1 MTNDDLLVRNAI
13 QRMGVNASIEWTRQ
27 CIAFKQKQDATNGI
41 STMAASD
48 KDMAQFIFEM
58 YLLAD
63 FRTLD
68 PKPIFPS
75 SISTPHMQR
84 LFTDMEDQGGYLS
97 KDSGGVILQILE
109 IQDIGISSLKMLE
122 ACETIG
128 VAGEQPGG
136 FQVGKALP
144 RGMIALDLT
153 DGLRKMRAI
162 VMEPITGI
170 AMEMKL
176 GAKIRIKD
184 VDVRHGVLQL
194 LQRNTLLLGG
204 EIATMNQHPRRLVIM
219 NQMKKRLGLP
229 LDPLPSFSGSEV
241 AAATAAVAPQTIAP
255 TSSTPALTTMQNGSN
270 TSNIFNNRN
279 DSSNSN
285 NTNLFGGLSNGWKNP
300 QSAVRAQDAVSS
312 AALSF
317 KQTSESNRTSTSITE
332 AYNPWK
338 SFKAIRDS
346 LSPPPLPPQPTL
358 GHKQQ
363 EELDSYRQMQRDQEP
378 QWNNLDPDMELEDF
392 ALSDDDRD
400 WEVMSQLS
408 MDDKHSGSSGQ
419 TRATARNS
427 PPLIATRSP
436 AKRGMTPRRSLSLRA
451 PHPQKSQQQHTKP
464 EDTWEIGDNP
474 FLIRQPQS
482 DRNSEESENTR
493 DRDPEKDVFH
503 LNKKSFSPISNANSR
518 EGVTKEGSPALH
530 DLRNFDFPQND
541 YDPYGQEMDVKGDP
555 ERLEPQDTLPPPLN
569 YDMLLKRGYEG
580 NDSERVSSNPVK
592 SDQGNREGGKKR
604 KISPE
609 QAQSDNKDIFP
620 DRRRSRSFSASPWI
634 EEDVKVKVEVDKES
648 DILVKVKT
656 EVHEDEGSRI
666 SDIDRIIK
674 KKLGTNG
681 SRAASPN
688 LLATK
693 VKIEAAEIAVAETKK
708 VQGASYHAA
717 IDLSSDDDNETV
729 HSLKVKPEVYIKREE
744 TLLEFDMD
752 DEDDFGGLNDVVHV
766 VPEVDLDQVESAIRE
781 RQEVKAKARVHKL
794 GKFSLTTLAVSIP
807 ITLLPV
813 HTLLDTEASKV
824 MLEAVLDQGVVERL
838 LEHTLAQFRDLVRVN
853 ESRAREAVKTLRNK
867 LSEVETVECYFR
879 GFRTDIPVIRELKIL
894 SKKR

>member
-41 STMAASD
+41 SAMAAFD
-48 KDMAQFIFEM
+48 KDMAQFVFEM

-63 FRTLD
+63 LRTLD
-68 PKPIFPS
+68 PKPTFPS

-84 LFTDMEDQGGYLS
+84 LFTDMEDLGGFLS
-97 KDSGGVILQILE
+97 KDSGGAILQILE

-194 LQRNTLLLGG
+194 LQGNTLLLGG
-204 EIATMNQHPRRLVIM
+204 EIASMNQHPRRLVIM

-229 LDPLPSFSGSEV
+229 LDPLPISNGSEV
-241 AAATAAVAPQTIAP
+241 AVVTAAAVSQTIAP
-255 TSSTPALTTMQNGSN
+255 TSSTTALTTMHNGGN
-270 TSNIFNNRN
+270 TSNVFNNRN
-279 DSSNSN
+279 DSSHSN

-300 QSAVRAQDAVSS
+300 QSAVREQDAVPS

-317 KQTSESNRTSTSITE
+317 KQNSESNHTSASTGG

-346 LSPPPLPPQPTL
+346 LSPPPSPPPL
-358 GHKQQ
+358 ALERKQQ

-378 QWNNLDPDMELEDF
+378 QWNNLDHDMELDGF
-392 ALSDDDRD
+392 ALPGDDRD

-408 MDDKHSGSSGQ
+408 VDDKHLDSSGQ
-419 TRATARNS
+419 NRTTARNS
-427 PPLIATRSP
+427 PPLIATTSP
-436 AKRGMTPRRSLSLRA
+436 AKRGLTPRRSLSLRA
-451 PHPQKSQQQHTKP
+451 PHSQKSQQQHMKP
-464 EDTWEIGDNP
+464 EDPWEIGDNP

-482 DRNSEESENTR
+482 DRNSEESENNK
-493 DRDPEKDVFH
+493 DQDPEKDAFY
-503 LNKKSFSPISNANSR
+503 LNRKSFSPISNANSR
-518 EGVTKEGSPALH
+518 KGATKEGSPPLH
-530 DLRNFDFPQND
+530 DLHNFDFPQDN
-541 YDPYGQEMDVKGDP
+541 YDTYGQEADVKDDFEQP
-555 ERLEPQDTLPPPLN
+555 VPQDTLPPPLN

-580 NDSERVSSNPVK
+580 NGSEMVFPNPAK
-592 SDQGNREGGKKR
+592 GDQGSREGGKKR

-620 DRRRSRSFSASPWI
+620 DWRRSRSFSASPWI
-634 EEDVKVKVEVDKES
+634 EEDVKVKVEVDKAS
-648 DILVKVKT
+648 DTLVRVKT
-656 EVHEDEGSRI
+656 EAHGDEGMRI
-666 SDIDRIIK
+666 SDINRAIK
-674 KKLGTNG
+674 KEPGTND
-681 SRAASPN
+681 SRAASPS
-688 LLATK
+688 LSVVK
-693 VKIEAAEIAVAETKK
+693 VKIEAAEVAEAKIA
-708 VQGASYHAA
+708 QGASYHAA
-717 IDLSSDDDNETV
+717 IDLSSDDDNETI
-729 HSLKVKPEVYIKREE
+729 HSLKVKPEVHIKREE

-766 VPEVDLDQVESAIRE
+766 VPEVNLDQVENAVRE
-781 RQEVKAKARVHKL
+781 QQEAKAKARVHKL

-813 HTLLDTEASKV
+813 HMPLDTEASKV

-838 LEHTLAQFRDLVRVN
+838 LEHTLAQFRDLVLVN

-879 GFRTDIPVIRELKIL
+879 GLRTDIPVIRELKIL
-894 SKKR
+894 SRKRK